1 MITNAGHALRRAW
14 HRLADAAAPPPVIL
28 MYHRIAQDA
37 QDPWQLCV
45 SPANFAA
52 QMQVIRQRRR
62 PMRLAELTRQLQQGQ
77 CPRGAVVITFDD
89 GYRDNLLTALPV
101 LEANDVPATVFCT
114 AGYIGVEEPFWWD
127 RLATLL
133 LAPERLPPTL
143 ALDVN
148 GQQWRKDVGSA
159 ESYPAAERA
168 SDRSATSDSTDAS
181 PRLALYR
188 EVWGWLRPLADADR
202 ALALAAIAGWSA
214 DAGADE
220 TPIALSHQQLSALAA
235 SPLIEIGA
243 HSVTHAALPALA
255 PQEQRHEIGQSKAQL
270 EAMIGRPVL
279 NFAYP
284 FGDQSNQTA
293 ALVRDAGFHS
303 SCTTAAGAV
312 RTGTDL
318 FQLPRIGVGDW
329 DGETF
334 AQSLRGM
341 R

>member
-1 MITNAGHALRRAW
+1 VIGLRKVW
-14 HRLADAAAPPPVIL
+14 QRLVDAAAQPPLIL

-52 QMQVIRQRRR
+52 QMQVIRRRRR

-89 GYRDNLLTALPV
+89 GYRDNLLAALPV
-101 LEANDVPATVFCT
+101 LEAGDVPATVFCT
-114 AGYIGVEEPFWWD
+114 AGYVGREQPFWWD

-143 ALDVN
+143 ALDVG
-148 GQQWRKDVGSA
+148 GQQWRKDLGN
-159 ESYPAAERA
+159 AA
-168 SDRSATSDSTDAS
+168 SNNGDAS
-181 PRLALYR
+181 PRLAFYR
-188 EVWGWLRPLADADR
+188 EVWGRLRPLAEADR
-202 ALALAAIAGWSA
+202 QQALAAIAEWSA
-214 DAGADE
+214 DAGAAE
-220 TPIALSHQQLSALAA
+220 APVALSHQQLSALAA

-243 HSVTHAALPALA
+243 HSVTHAALPALTPA
-255 PQEQRHEIGQSKAQL
+255 EQCAEIGQSKALL
-270 EAMIGRPVL
+270 ENLINRPVL

-284 FGDQSNQTA
+284 FGDQSPETA

-303 SCTTAAGAV
+303 SCTTATGAV
-312 RTGTDL
+312 HAGTDL

-334 AQSLRGM
+334 AQTLQGIV
-341 R
+341 

>member
-1 MITNAGHALRRAW
+1 MITNAGHPLGQRLRRAW
-14 HRLADAAAPPPVIL
+14 HTLVDATTQPPLIL

-37 QDPWQLCV
+37 LDPWKLCV

-52 QMQVIRQRRR
+52 QMQVIRRQRQ

-77 CPRGAVVITFDD
+77 CRRGAVVITFDD

-114 AGYIGVEEPFWWD
+114 SGHVGREEPFWWD

-133 LAPERLPPTL
+133 LVPERLPPTL
-143 ALDVN
+143 ALDVI
-148 GQQWRKDVGSA
+148 GQHWRHELGSA
-159 ESYPAAERA
+159 A
-168 SDRSATSDSTDAS
+168 SGSADANL
-181 PRLALYR
+181 RLAFYG
-188 EVWGWLRPLADADR
+188 EVWSWLRPLADGDR
-202 ALALAAIAGWSA
+202 QEALKALAEWSGDAALAEA
-214 DAGADE
+214 
-220 TPIALSHQQLSALAA
+220 PIALSHEQLRALAA

-255 PQEQRHEIGQSKAQL
+255 PAEQRREIGRSKAQL

-284 FGDQSNQTA
+284 FGDQSPETA

-303 SCTTAAGAV
+303 SCTTATGAV
-312 RTGTDL
+312 RAGVDL
-318 FQLPRIGVGDW
+318 FALPRIGVGDW

-334 AQSLRGM
+334 AKTLQGIV
-341 R
+341 